1 MASEVR
7 DIYLFTL
14 NYAHVTY
21 AKTRRCSKIMPTL
34 SIHQKQ
40 MRKRYINFSKIL
52 SYQVVGICISVVLM
66 SFEIKRESGSDCLRL
81 KY

>member
-1 MASEVR
+1 MENNGIR
-7 DIYLFTL
+7 GKRHIPFHFEL
-14 NYAHVTY
+14 
-21 AKTRRCSKIMPTL
+21 CSCHICEDPAVQQIMPTL

-66 SFEIKRESGSDCLRL
+66 SFEIKERVGVTAFD
-81 KY
+81 

>member
-1 MASEVR
+1 
-7 DIYLFTL
+7 
-14 NYAHVTY
+14 
-21 AKTRRCSKIMPTL
+21 MPTL

-66 SFEIKRESGSDCLRL
+66 SFEIKERVGVTAFD
-81 KY
+81 